1 MQQTVANTRAH
12 PSEIYDIAFSPV
24 VMDTFI
30 TCGKDG
36 SIRLFDIRC
45 VNKYS
50 IFHKREDSLPILRVA
65 WNPINAMTVGFVTH
79 NQPEVTIID
88 VRSPEKE
95 LKLTSHAAPVNAIE
109 WSPSQMSYFVSV
121 GEDGKVGLGIW
132 NDS

>member
-1 MQQTVANTRAH
+1 
-12 PSEIYDIAFSPV
+12 
-24 VMDTFI
+24 
-30 TCGKDG
+30 
-36 SIRLFDIRC
+36 
-45 VNKYS
+45 
-50 IFHKREDSLPILRVA
+50 
-65 WNPINAMTVGFVTH
+65 MTVGFVTY

-95 LKLTSHAAPVNAIE
+95 LKLTTHAAPVNAIE